1 MNVAKAPAGVRPST
15 RSIRGPVLA
24 TLVCAIGLGMA
35 SPASSIEQAPVY
47 GYALAHELMSPFCP
61 GRTLAACTSEQAA
74 EMRQWILLQEAAGAS
89 REEVIAVL
97 ESKYGDQIRSSP
109 EADGWGLAAWLLP
122 GLAVAIGA
130 VLAIFSLRRLVGTPR
145 NGAVGAQTSRP
156 ERAQKSAS
164 AVDDAL
170 LEQLIDAEFAETRR

>member
-1 MNVAKAPAGVRPST
+1 MLA
-15 RSIRGPVLA
+15 VLIW
-24 TLVCAIGLGMA
+24 TIGLA
-35 SPASSIEQAPVY
+35 AAWPAAAAEQTPVY

-74 EMRQWILLQEAAGAS
+74 EMRQWILLQEAAGAT

-109 EADGWGLAAWLLP
+109 AAEGWGLAAWLLP
-122 GLAVAIGA
+122 GLAVVVGA
-130 VLAIFSLRRLVGTPR
+130 GLAIYSVRRLVGAP
-145 NGAVGAQTSRP
+145 GSGKAGEESMRP
-156 ERAQKSAS
+156 EPARKSAS
-164 AVDDAL
+164 TGEEAL